1 MSATYRKYV
10 KVDHTDK
17 DILLPGEY
25 FVVSSR
31 GKYRNKRVW
40 ANMDLWGVTF
50 FPSKLE
56 FKAACELEYQQQEGY
71 ITNLKKQVDYEVTP
85 RLQDVSDDGHLVT
98 HDPIRYRA
106 DFEYFD
112 VALGA
117 TVVVDVKGRRD
128 KLFDLKWHLL
138 RGNHG
143 VGRIFCLWYA
153 DRKELSFGGQW
164 VFGEE

>member
-1 MSATYRKYV
+1 MRKYV
-10 KVDHTDK
+10 EVDHTDK
-17 DILLPGEY
+17 DALKPGEY
-25 FVVSSR
+25 FVVAAKR

-56 FKAACELEYQQQEGY
+56 FTVACELEYQQEEGY
-71 ITNLKKQVDYEVTP
+71 IRDLKKQVDYEVAP
-85 RLQDVSDDGHLVT
+85 KLLDVSYDCEMVV

-112 VALGA
+112 YTFDA
-117 TVVVDVKGRRD
+117 TVIVDVKGRRD

-143 VGRIFCLWYA
+143 LGKVFCLWYA

-164 VFGEE
+164 VWEAT